1 MKWDYMHISHFDI
14 IVKKYQKD
22 EKKTIVTWKSC
33 GFVPWV
39 QVTGHLLKIFDEIN
53 NALYK

>member
-1 MKWDYMHISHFDI
+1 MK
-14 IVKKYQKD
+14 KKNYCNL
-22 EKKTIVTWKSC
+22 ESC

-39 QVTGHLLKIFDEIN
+39 QVTGHLLKIFDEIH